1 MIGAVIRNT
10 LLAAAV
16 FWGPMAGLAQA
27 DEDLLARY
35 GPLVDACFA
44 RSETATECIGIAA
57 AACTEGEEG
66 GQTTIG
72 IAGCN
77 QAETEA
83 WDAHLNAEYQA
94 TMAWAKA
101 ADAGEAVYFP
111 EYAIRADKLLAA
123 QRAWI
128 AFRDAECGLEYA
140 QWGSGSMRHI
150 AGTDCRMRMTGE
162 RAAQLRAMRGMF
174 E

>member
-1 MIGAVIRNT
+1 MRTWILTLCFGVIGS
-10 LLAAAV
+10 LAH
-16 FWGPMAGLAQA
+16 A
-27 DEDLLARY
+27 DEDLLSRY

-44 RSETATECIGIAA
+44 YSDTVAAADCIGVATS
-57 AACTEGEEG
+57 ACMEREEG

-83 WDAHLNAEYQA
+83 WDGHLNAEYQA

-101 ADAGEAVYFP
+101 SDADEAVNFP
-111 EYAIRADKLLAA
+111 EYATRADNLLAA

-128 AFRDAECGLEYA
+128 AFRDAECGLDYA
-140 QWGSGSMRHI
+140 LWGSGSMRHI
-150 AGTDCRMRMTGE
+150 AGTDCLMRLTAE
-162 RAAQLRAMRGMF
+162 RAIELRAKRGMF